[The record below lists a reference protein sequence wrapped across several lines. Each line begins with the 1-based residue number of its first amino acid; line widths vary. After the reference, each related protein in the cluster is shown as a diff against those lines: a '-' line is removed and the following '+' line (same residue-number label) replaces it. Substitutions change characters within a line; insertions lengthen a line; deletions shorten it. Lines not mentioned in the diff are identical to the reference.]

1 MKKGLTLKRAI
12 RGALPSMAPMEQEI
26 GKGLVM
32 ATLSEAPIE
41 VEHFLWAGCYVR
53 TILLRKG
60 EIGAGAFIKIPT
72 VVIVSGNCKVVV
84 GDHLE
89 EISGYSVLRGMDGR
103 RQVFSAF
110 DDTYITMFFA
120 SNAATVE
127 EAEKEFT
134 DEWQLLTNNREE
146 LCQEYL
152 LQVQ

>member
-1 MKKGLTLKRAI
+1 MRKGLTLKRAI
-12 RGALPSMAPMEQEI
+12 VGALPSMAPMEQEI

-32 ATLSEAPIE
+32 ATLSLPEAPIE
-41 VEHFLWAGCYVR
+41 VDHFLWAGCYVR

-72 VVIVSGNCKVVV
+72 VVIVSGDCKVVV

-89 EISGYSVLRGMDGR
+89 EISGYSVLKGMEGR

-110 DDTYITMFFA
+110 EDTYITMFFA
-120 SNAATVE
+120 SNASTVE

-146 LCQEYL
+146 LCQE
-152 LQVQ
+152 

>member
-1 MKKGLTLKRAI
+1 MRKGLTLKKAMV
-12 RGALPSMAPMEQEI
+12 GALPSMAPMEQEI

-32 ATLSEAPIE
+32 ATLSLPEAPIE

-72 VVIVSGNCKVVV
+72 VVIVSGDCKVVV

-89 EISGYSVLRGMDGR
+89 EISGYSVLKGMDGR
-103 RQVFSAF
+103 RQV
-110 DDTYITMFFA
+110 ITMFFA
-120 SNAATVE
+120 SNASTVE

-146 LCQEYL
+146 LCQE
-152 LQVQ
+152 